1 MTQACHSVV
10 HNVTVNQTLK
20 MRVNSLSDYAAFIG
34 PGVTTKLIK
43 SIDKTT
49 YETPYHPECNLDYV
63 IRYLTMNGESNLP
76 VKNKR

>member
-1 MTQACHSVV
+1 MTQACHSIV

-20 MRVNSLSDYAAFIG
+20 MRVNSDYAAFIG
-34 PGVTTKLIK
+34 SGVTTRLIK

-49 YETPYHPECNLDYV
+49 YEASYHPECNLDYA